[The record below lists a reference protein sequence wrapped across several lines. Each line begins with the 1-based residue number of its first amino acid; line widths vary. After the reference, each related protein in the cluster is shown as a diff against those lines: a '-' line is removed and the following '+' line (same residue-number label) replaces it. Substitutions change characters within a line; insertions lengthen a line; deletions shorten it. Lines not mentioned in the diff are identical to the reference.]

1 MTPTISPFSPA
12 AITHLGSGER
22 TEYPAPAWR
31 GAASPDGGQT
41 GSELVDMRQINR
53 IISAQVEK
61 ELAPLKRAND
71 ALQKKV
77 DHLEF
82 GIASIGTEMVGVKE
96 GLKEATEVWR
106 KPEFG
111 EFFQGLL
118 VKANAAGR
126 ADASGVAAPAQD
138 LRQGTN
144 PNAF

>member
-12 AITHLGSGER
+12 AITHLGSEER
-22 TEYPAPAWR
+22 TEYPAPARR

-41 GSELVDMRQINR
+41 STELVDMRAINR

-61 ELAPLKRAND
+61 ELAPLKKAND
-71 ALQKKV
+71 ALQRKV
-77 DHLEF
+77 DNLEC
-82 GIASIGTEMVGVKE
+82 GIVSIGTEMVGVKE
-96 GLKEATEVWR
+96 GLKAATEVWQ

-126 ADASGVAAPAQD
+126 AAASGVAAPAQASH
-138 LRQGTN
+138 QGTN
-144 PNAF
+144 PNAV